1 MKQLENAIHLLQTQ
15 TNIQHESFVIT
26 TNDNRVI
33 VVDGGHRAD
42 APYLIDYLKNV
53 TGDSVPH
60 IDAWILTHPHDDHI
74 DAFFEVIENLSDK
87 VDIGNVMFNFPS
99 IQYYAAEEEIHPTTA
114 KTVRTFYALLPRF
127 VDKATVIFGG
137 DVYEFGAAKIE
148 ILYSP
153 DSEITQNRGNNAS
166 IVFKL
171 TLGQKTALFLAD
183 AGEEA
188 GDKILKRYKGSGV
201 LRCDVC
207 QMAHHGQAGVT
218 REFYEEVRP
227 EICLWCAPRWL
238 WDNDFGGGFNSFYF
252 KTVEVRGWM
261 EELGVKTNYV
271 DMNGTQ
277 ICPM

>member
-26 TNDNRVI
+26 TEDAHVI

-42 APYLIDYLKNV
+42 APYLIDYLKGV
-53 TGDSVPH
+53 TGEDVPF
-60 IDAWILTHPHDDHI
+60 IDAWILTHPHDDHV
-74 DAFFEVIENLSDK
+74 DAFFEIIENHKDE
-87 VDIGNVMFNFPS
+87 VNIGRVMFNIPS
-99 IQYYAAEEEIHPTTA
+99 IKYYAEEEQVHPTTA
-114 KTVRTFYALLPRF
+114 NTARTFYSLLPRF
-127 VDKATVIFGG
+127 ADKATVIFGG

-153 DSEITQNRGNNAS
+153 DYEIKENRGNNAS

-171 TLGQKTALFLAD
+171 TLGKRTAIFLAD
-183 AGEEA
+183 AGVEV
-188 GDKILKRYKGSGV
+188 GDKLLKKYKGTGV
-201 LRCDVC
+201 LHCDVC
-207 QMAHHGQAGVT
+207 QMAHHGQAGVS

-227 EICLWCAPRWL
+227 EICLWCAPKWL
-238 WDNDFGGGFNSFYF
+238 WNNDFGKGFNSFVF

-261 EELGVKTNYV
+261 EELGVKKNYV
-271 DMNGTQ
+271 DMDGTQ